1 VVPGRVIIVV
11 LGKQGAGKG
20 TQCRRLAESLGIPHV
35 STGDILR
42 AAIRD
47 RSPLGLE
54 VEGVLAAGQ
63 LVNDELVGRLV
74 TERFAEADAQ
84 RGALLDGYPRNAAQA
99 TLLESIL
106 GDDGI
111 KLVLD
116 LEVPSALVA
125 ERLSARRVCQECG
138 AIYRDT
144 DIEAISGTCA
154 NCGGDVVQRPDD
166 TPEAIMA
173 RLATYERDTAPL
185 LSFYRDRGLLVTVDG
200 NQEMDAVTGDI
211 LAVVAERDLS

>member
-1 VVPGRVIIVV
+1 MSGRVIIVV

-20 TQCRRLAESLGIPHV
+20 TQCKRLAESLSIPHV

-42 AAIRD
+42 AAVREKT
-47 RSPLGLE
+47 PLGLE
-54 VEGVLAAGQ
+54 VESVLAAGN

-74 TERFAEADAQ
+74 RERFTEADAQ
-84 RGALLDGYPRNAAQA
+84 RGALLDGYPRNQAQA
-99 TLLESIL
+99 ALLEEIL

-111 KLVLD
+111 KLVLSLD
-116 LEVPSALVA
+116 VDSVLVA

-144 DIEAISGTCA
+144 DIEAISGTCEK
-154 NCGGDVVQRPDD
+154 CGGDVVQRDD
-166 TPEAIMA
+166 DQPAAILQ

-185 LSFYRDRGLLVTVDG
+185 LDFYEARDLLVHVNGNQAPDEVTADIMTIVADRGL
-200 NQEMDAVTGDI
+200 
-211 LAVVAERDLS
+211 

>member
-1 VVPGRVIIVV
+1 MSGRVIIVV

-20 TQCRRLAESLGIPHV
+20 TQCKRLADSLGIPHV

-42 AAIRD
+42 AAVRD
-47 RSPLGLE
+47 KTPLGLE
-54 VEGVLAAGQ
+54 VEGILAAGQ

-74 TERFAEADAQ
+74 SERFAEADAQ
-84 RGALLDGYPRNAAQA
+84 GGALLDGYPRNAAQA
-99 TLLESIL
+99 AMLAEIL

-111 KLVLD
+111 KLVLSLD
-116 LEVPSALVA
+116 VANELVA

-144 DIEAISGTCA
+144 DIEAISGTCEK
-154 NCGGDVVQRPDD
+154 CGGDVVQRDD
-166 TPEAIMA
+166 DQPAAILA

-185 LSFYRDRGLLVTVDG
+185 LDFYAARGLLVHVDG
-200 NQEMDAVTGDI
+200 AQLADEVTADIMD
-211 LAVVAERDLS
+211 VVSGKNF

>member
-1 VVPGRVIIVV
+1 MSGRVIIVV

-20 TQCRRLAESLGIPHV
+20 TQCKRLAESLSIPHV

-42 AAIRD
+42 AAVREKT
-47 RSPLGLE
+47 PLGLE
-54 VEGVLAAGQ
+54 VESVLAAGN

-74 TERFAEADAQ
+74 RERFTEADAQ
-84 RGALLDGYPRNAAQA
+84 RGALLDGYPRNQAQA
-99 TLLESIL
+99 ALLEEIL

-111 KLVLD
+111 KLVLSLD
-116 LEVPSALVA
+116 VDSELVA

-144 DIEAISGTCA
+144 DIEAISGTCEK
-154 NCGGDVVQRPDD
+154 CGGDVVQRDD
-166 TPEAIMA
+166 DQPAAILQ

-185 LSFYRDRGLLVTVDG
+185 LDFYEARDLLVHVNGNQAPDEVTADIMTIVADRGL
-200 NQEMDAVTGDI
+200 
-211 LAVVAERDLS
+211 